1 MSGKNEL
8 FLSFF
13 SVLVFSGARVSSI
26 FSISSISSRGDG
38 LNPNLLY
45 PPLEE
50 DRGDLGWA
58 SSISSILTRSYLINS
73 VNFTFA
79 ETRHIFQLEF
89 FCP

>member
-50 DRGDLGWA
+50 EGFLYFFN
-58 SSISSILTRSYLINS
+58 SYQKLLNK
-73 VNFTFA
+73 
-79 ETRHIFQLEF
+79 
-89 FCP
+89 CC